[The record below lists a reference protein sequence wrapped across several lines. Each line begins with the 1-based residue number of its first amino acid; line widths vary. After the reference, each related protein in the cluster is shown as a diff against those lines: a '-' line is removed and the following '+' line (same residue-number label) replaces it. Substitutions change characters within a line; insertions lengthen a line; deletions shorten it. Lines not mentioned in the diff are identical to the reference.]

1 MALSPTV
8 TVRIAADL
16 LGFQTA
22 LNKVAATA
30 QSGASKI
37 SGGFHSMLG
46 TLNQTGV
53 LAPFSQALD
62 GVDAALSNI
71 EEHGKKSFGAVAAA
85 AGAGVAA
92 IGTALVVMGSKE
104 QASHQQLQAAV
115 TATGANYDDF
125 SGQIDKTAKH
135 MEKFGDTSAE
145 TQDAIRILT
154 QATGNTQTALNDMG
168 TAADLAAAK
177 HESLTSAASQLA
189 KVHGGANR
197 VLKEFG
203 ITAEKAGDNTKAMAK
218 ATTDAQKADQNAQAA
233 KQHLADIEAIDAGKK
248 HLTTAEALKLRDA
261 QQKVTATADIARD
274 AHKKLADMHQTVTT
288 KADVARDAIQKLSD
302 KLKGQAS
309 AQADTFTGKLKDM
322 KAHLEDM
329 ASKMGQKWGPAIQ
342 TFGMVMVIAGSI
354 GFAAFGWITLAV
366 LAIAGL
372 VAVGII
378 LYKNWGDIAA
388 FLKRDWPLV
397 IGIMTGGLTL
407 FAALIWKFFGKDIKQ
422 WVKDAVDFIVN
433 TWNGLV
439 NSIKGIVAAISYWVS
454 VPWHAAQA
462 AAGAVAGAI
471 INAWNGVVGFFVRLA
486 GSIEYWISLPWNTAL
501 TAVGTVTGGIIRAW
515 QGVLNFFTGM
525 YHTIAWIFGEVGGAI
540 SNGIGAGV
548 NAVKGL
554 WNSTVGRVSFSVP
567 SWVPVFGGDKWAFPQ
582 MAEGG
587 IVTSPTLALIGER
600 GPEAVVPL
608 NRGGGVGGPAVVIQQ
623 ANFATEL
630 DVESFL
636 RRAAWTVQTRQI

>member
-30 QSGASKI
+30 QSGAAKI
-37 SGGFHSMLG
+37 AGGFHSMLG
-46 TLNQTGV
+46 VINQTGV
-53 LAPFSQALD
+53 LAPFSQALG
-62 GVDAALSNI
+62 GVDAALSNM

-85 AGAGVAA
+85 AGAGIAA
-92 IGTALVVMGSKE
+92 IGTALSLMGSKE
-104 QASHQQLQAAV
+104 QASHQQLQTAV
-115 TATGANYDDF
+115 EATGANYDDF
-125 SGQIDKTAKH
+125 SGQIDSTTKH

-154 QATGNTQTALNDMG
+154 QTTGNTQTAING
-168 TAADLAAAK
+168 VGIAADLAAAK
-177 HESLTSAASQLA
+177 HESLTTAASQLA
-189 KVHGGANR
+189 KVYGGAKG
-197 VLKEFG
+197 VLTQFG
-203 ITAEKAGDNTKAMAK
+203 ITAAKAGDNTKDMAAATK
-218 ATTDAQKADQNAQAA
+218 AAQTADQNAQTA
-233 KQHLADIEAIDAGKK
+233 KQHLADIEAVDAGKK
-248 HLTTAEALKLRDA
+248 HLTTAEAINLRNA
-261 QQKVTATADIARD
+261 QQKVTDTAKIATD
-274 AHKKLADMHQTVTT
+274 AHKKLADMHATVTT
-288 KADVARDAIQKLSD
+288 KAQVTQSAIQQLATKLS
-302 KLKGQAS
+302 GQAS
-309 AQADTFTGKLKDM
+309 AASDTFKGKLEDA

-342 TFGMVMVIAGSI
+342 TFGAVMVVAGSI
-354 GFAAFGWITLAV
+354 GFAAFGWIALAV
-366 LAIAGL
+366 IAIGAL

-378 LYKNWGDIAA
+378 LYKNWDTIAA

-422 WVKDAVDFIVN
+422 WVSDAVDFIVN

-454 VPWHAAQA
+454 VPWKAAQD
-462 AAGAVAGAI
+462 AAGAVTRAI
-471 INAWNGVVGFFVRLA
+471 INAWNGVVGFFVGLA
-486 GSIEYWISLPWNTAL
+486 GSIEYWIKLPWTAAL
-501 TAVGTVTGGIIRAW
+501 TASDAVVK
-515 QGVLNFFTGM
+515 GVKDGWNGLVSFFTGI
-525 YHTIAWIFGEVGGAI
+525 YHTFAWIFGNIGGAI
-540 SNGIGAGV
+540 SGGINAGL
-548 NAVKGL
+548 NAIKGL
-554 WNSTVGRVSFSVP
+554 WNATVGRVSFSVP

-587 IVTSPTLALIGER
+587 IVTSPTLAMIGER

-608 NRGGGVGGPAVVIQQ
+608 GRGGGVGGPAVVIQQ

-636 RRAAWTVQTRQI
+636 RRAAWTVQTQRM